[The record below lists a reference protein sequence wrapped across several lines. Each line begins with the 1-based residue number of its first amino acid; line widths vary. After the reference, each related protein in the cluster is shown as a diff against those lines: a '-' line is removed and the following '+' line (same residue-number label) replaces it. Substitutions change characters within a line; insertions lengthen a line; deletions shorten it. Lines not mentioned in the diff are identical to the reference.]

1 MKVSTV
7 IKLVRFPNN
16 NDIISYIIYFLDK
29 NKKYEFPFKY
39 NTYKQYKP
47 VPLKRKKWCSPFPK

>member
-7 IKLVRFPNN
+7 IKLVRFPYN

-39 NTYKQYKP
+39 NNAKQYKP
-47 VPLKRKKWCSPFPK
+47 VPLKGKKWCSPDPE